1 MKILSAILALAL
13 LAGSAFAGEDFRSIN
28 GVNLSIL
35 EAGEGP
41 AIIFLHGKNA
51 SKEYMSTLFYRF
63 MGKYH
68 VFSYDSRGHGQSSRP
83 ASFTLEDNADDLA
96 GLVEAYGLKKPAV
109 VGFSMGSYITLKAA
123 EKYPDLFSKIVLIGT
138 RGQGDTYPPERLSE
152 AKTSNDV
159 AIIGSLIDF
168 DLMTDIKKVTV
179 PALVITGEK
188 DNINPVPEG
197 RKVAEVLPDASFHVI
212 PNAEH
217 VAFMKPEGLE
227 LVCALIDDFLTINL
241 TYSDH
246 EPLGNMR
253 TTFLNEVFFP
263 AVEKESR
270 GRVKITPHWNAK
282 ICTGYDAVKAL
293 NAGSADLAVVVPE
306 YDMKALHLH
315 QLFKSFPTGPAGQE
329 QADFFRKVYAEV
341 PALTRELEANN
352 LHAAFVATGYPASFF
367 SAKPLAQLQDI
378 KGQKWRSASFWHKD
392 FLSNAGAA
400 PVTMR
405 WGPGV
410 SDALNDGTLD
420 GLIVNIDSGY
430 DINAHTPAPNILVS
444 PRFAMNKSL
453 WDGLADADKDA
464 IARAAES
471 SYSRLGGVMD
481 ASLVRQIE
489 VLREDGANVRI
500 MTDEEVDFWEN
511 ATDYRSV
518 QDKWTA
524 EDAQAAEVLE
534 TLRKLINK

>member
-1 MKILSAILALAL
+1 MLL
-13 LAGSAFAGEDFRSIN
+13 LAFSVGAAEANSEVREIN
-28 GVNLSIL
+28 GVNLSVL

-41 AIIFLHGKNA
+41 AVIFLHGKDA

-63 MGKYH
+63 MWKYH
-68 VFSYDSRGHGQSSRP
+68 VFSYDLRGHGQSSMP
-83 ASFTLEDNADDLA
+83 ESFTLEDNADDLA

-123 EKYPDLFSKIVLIGT
+123 EKYHELFSKIVLIGT
-138 RGQGDTYPPERLSE
+138 RGQ
-152 AKTSNDV
+152 
-159 AIIGSLIDF
+159 
-168 DLMTDIKKVTV
+168 TDIHPEKITV

-197 RKVAEVLPDASFHVI
+197 RKVAEALPDASFHVI
-212 PNAEH
+212 PNARH
-217 VAFMKPEGLE
+217 VAFMRPKEMDM
-227 LVCALIDDFLTINL
+227 VCSLIDDFLTTSL

-246 EPLGNMR
+246 EPLWNMR
-253 TTFLNEVFFP
+253 TTFLNDVFFP

-270 GRVKITPHWNAK
+270 GRVKILPHWNAE
-282 ICTGYDAVKAL
+282 ICTGYDAVKAI

-329 QADFFRKVYAEV
+329 QVEFFRRVYTEI
-341 PALTRELEANN
+341 PGLTAELEANN
-352 LHAAFVATGYPASFF
+352 LQAVLVATGYPAAFF
-367 SAKPLAQLQDI
+367 SAKPLKSLHDI
-378 KGQKWRSASFWHKD
+378 KGQRWRSASFWHKD
-392 FLSNAGAA
+392 FLSNAGAE
-400 PVTMR
+400 PVTMS

-410 SDALNDGTLD
+410 SDALNEGTLD

-430 DINAHTPAPNILVS
+430 DIKAHKPAQNILVS
-444 PRFAMNKSL
+444 PRLWLGHEYIIAMNKAV

-464 IARAAES
+464 VARAAES

-511 ATDYRSV
+511 ATNYEAI
-518 QDKWTA
+518 QDKWTSGD
-524 EDAQAAEVLE
+524 EQAAGVLKALQGSLKNE
-534 TLRKLINK
+534 QGK